1 MVTRWSQARQTTC
14 RVSRTSPMCSL
25 WPSSL
30 SCNRSTPK
38 PPRRLPGVRNCD
50 LDPQSGNLTSI
61 CTLQPDRN
69 KEPINLVSAMLG
81 FNATAKF
88 DAKTL
93 SLLAQQV
100 VQPTPQ
106 GVPPSTDK
114 GPFLRSPSKRPTTTR
129 IRSPSFR
136 GWPPWGAII
145 RPHRQALGST
155 LGLSLAVYNTTTLLT
170 YSSTTVLSIRSPL
183 LGVGVCWAGGLPP

>member
-1 MVTRWSQARQTTC
+1 MKSSKANNLSGLTDFPYVF
-14 RVSRTSPMCSL
+14 SL
-25 WPSSL
+25 
-30 SCNRSTPK
+30 
-38 PPRRLPGVRNCD
+38 
-50 LDPQSGNLTSI
+50 
-61 CTLQPDRN
+61 TL
-69 KEPINLVSAMLG
+69 VV
-81 FNATAKF
+81 
-88 DAKTL
+88 
-93 SLLAQQV
+93 V
-100 VQPTPQ
+100 VQSLYTQ

-114 GPFLRSPSKRPTTTR
+114 GPFLRSPSKRPTSTR